1 MNKLLLLIILTVFSC
16 QYNQKEKTNVEISE
30 PIISKQKAIEKK
42 SYHIHY
48 DSIDNRQAK
57 QIESWLNHGKKDI
70 EEFFSKGFEK
80 QFDVYIFSER
90 DSLDK
95 QWQTDWNIPNFKSEC
110 WMVASGIAHRL
121 DILSPRI
128 WKTQA
133 CEHDNN
139 DTIATKK
146 LIIHELV
153 HVFHG
158 QNNPSP
164 TFEYIENI
172 DWFVEGLAVYASGQ
186 LNDGR
191 LERAMSHIL
200 NTGEPTKLA
209 DIWKGEHKYGL
220 AGSIVK
226 YIDEKFGREILV
238 ELITF
243 PKVTQ
248 ILDTLSISEKELIN
262 EWETNWIMEFSR
274 GN

>member
-1 MNKLLLLIILTVFSC
+1 MFSC
-16 QYNQKEKTNVEISE
+16 QNNQKPKTNSEISK
-30 PIISKQKAIEKK
+30 PDISKQNVIEKTTY
-42 SYHIHY
+42 SIHY
-48 DSIDNRQAK
+48 DTIDNQQAK
-57 QIESWLNHGKKDI
+57 QIESWLNYGIKDI

-95 QWQTDWNIPNFKSEC
+95 QWQKDWNMPSFKSEC

-128 WKTQA
+128 WETQA
-133 CEHDNN
+133 CDHNNN
-139 DTIATKK
+139 DTIATKN

-164 TFEYIENI
+164 TFENIENI

-191 LERAMSHIL
+191 LERAKKHVLS
-200 NTGEPTKLA
+200 TREPSTLA
-209 DIWKGEHKYGL
+209 NIWKGEHKYGL

-226 YIDEKFGREILV
+226 YIDEEFGRKTLV
-238 ELITF
+238 ELISHT
-243 PKVTQ
+243 KATQ
-248 ILDTLSISEKELIN
+248 ILATLNLSEKELITGWKKSLN
-262 EWETNWIMEFSR
+262 
-274 GN
+274 